1 MFPNECKYTKT
12 HEWIREDGDGF
23 YAVGI
28 TAYATEQIGEVTYI
42 DLPEVGTDVK
52 KGDEVGAVESV
63 KAASEVYSPVTG
75 RVVEVNDEL
84 EGKPELV
91 NESPY
96 ELGWF
101 YKLQDVD
108 PMEFNRLMGA
118 KAYEKYVSEL
128 DV

>member
-63 KAASEVYSPVTG
+63 KAAGEVYSPVTG

-101 YKLQDVD
+101 FKLQDVD

>member
-1 MFPNECKYTKT
+1 MFPNEFKYTKT

-28 TAYATEQIGEVTYI
+28 TAHATEQLGEVTYI

-52 KGDEVGAVESV
+52 KGDEVGTVESV
-63 KAASEVYSPVTG
+63 KAASEIYSPVTG
-75 RVVEVNDEL
+75 RVVEINDEL

-91 NESPY
+91 NGSPY

-108 PMEFNRLMGA
+108 PLEFNRLMGA
-118 KAYEKYVSEL
+118 KAYEKYVTEL
-128 DV
+128 DE